1 MVSERGHRTTEA
13 SAIHCSPAS
22 RPSANSP
29 ETWFTLTHETF
40 LRGESFDDDGV
51 DHSARTARRL
61 TRRSTANLL
70 LGEPKKETRKNRE
83 ESRVLKLSVP
93 SIRSRLE
100 TASSNALTGIIR
112 QSARMNTVASSSNN
126 AFDAEPYEGQSRVFE
141 QPYIGITSY
150 PIKPGALKDPL
161 NKSHT
166 YKKMEGVHPSYAQG
180 NTEERPTIKH
190 LLHAVD
196 LVPPLPKR
204 KSTELNNE
212 TREINSSTVVEFQK
226 ISKRQKDAEFS
237 CGTTYQ
243 DREPEDRGR
252 DGWRRRFQGQYM
264 DGRGCLRHDRSTQCA
279 VDLEYDLKGDL
290 ATHDRD
296 FEIWEHFVEKVRLWK
311 KCGE

>member
-166 YKKMEGVHPSYAQG
+166 YKKMEGVHPKKSILQLWWNFKKFQSDKKTLSSVAVLHIKIENQK
-180 NTEERPTIKH
+180 TEGVMAGDVDFKVSTWMGA
-190 LLHAVD
+190 AV
-196 LVPPLPKR
+196 
-204 KSTELNNE
+204 
-212 TREINSSTVVEFQK
+212 
-226 ISKRQKDAEFS
+226 
-237 CGTTYQ
+237 
-243 DREPEDRGR
+243 
-252 DGWRRRFQGQYM
+252 
-264 DGRGCLRHDRSTQCA
+264 
-279 VDLEYDLKGDL
+279 
-290 ATHDRD
+290 
-296 FEIWEHFVEKVRLWK
+296 
-311 KCGE
+311 